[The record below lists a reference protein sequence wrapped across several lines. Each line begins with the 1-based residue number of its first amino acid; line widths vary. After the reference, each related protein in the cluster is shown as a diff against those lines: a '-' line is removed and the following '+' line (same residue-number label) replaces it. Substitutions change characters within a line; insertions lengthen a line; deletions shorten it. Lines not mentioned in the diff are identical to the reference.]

1 MITPPIPARMKG
13 GASEP
18 GHTGD
23 SSMTAKRNVMPFVL
37 VLKGNKIEP
46 VSEVQRLLVIHEI
59 MTEIA
64 TETRKSN
71 HD

>member
-1 MITPPIPARMKG
+1 
-13 GASEP
+13 
-18 GHTGD
+18 
-23 SSMTAKRNVMPFVL
+23 MTAKRNVMPFVL